1 VRHSSFDPRG
11 GSQSARRNFLKGSAL
26 ATGAFF
32 INSKFSRVRLA
43 EEPTSPFTT
52 PWVQPLRFPGY
63 AVPLPSFQ
71 PLPGPPVDAAM
82 HQYYDQFT
90 PQYRY
95 DYTTCEALGCPHP
108 QLGLSKLST
117 FCGCMPGPTFMM
129 KYGVPALVR
138 IRNCMPTTMQ
148 GFGSPETSTHVHN
161 GHHASESDGYPGYG
175 VNPGEF
181 IDHHYANVCAGFSTD
196 GGHGDPLEAKH
207 TLWYHDHCLDF
218 TSQNVYRGLAGFYLL
233 FDDKDSGNELDPNP
247 DAFRLPSGVPDGKR
261 VRNRYDIP
269 LMLIDMRFDQ
279 NGIQVMDVM
288 NMDGH
293 LGDKYT
299 VNGIVQPY
307 FEVERRKYRFRIL
320 DAGPSRFYDI
330 WLSNSMEFQHIG
342 NDGNLLPAPI
352 PVNNV
357 KLGVAERADIVVDF
371 SQLPATTTEIYLV
384 NRAEQTNGRGP
395 SGNTLPMASAPKL
408 LKFVIRPGA
417 VADGSRVPASLMPR
431 PLLDLPVAQER
442 NWHFDR
448 SNGMWTVNGQLVDLS
463 RCDAEIRRGT
473 AEIWNISTAGGWAH
487 PVHMHLE
494 EYHILSYNGQSVA
507 GTGLAGRKD
516 VFALYPGDQ
525 MRIYMKFRDFVG
537 KYVMHCHNVVH
548 EDHAMM
554 VRWDIVP

>member
-1 VRHSSFDPRG
+1 
-11 GSQSARRNFLKGSAL
+11 
-26 ATGAFF
+26 
-32 INSKFSRVRLA
+32 
-43 EEPTSPFTT
+43 
-52 PWVQPLRFPGY
+52 
-63 AVPLPSFQ
+63 
-71 PLPGPPVDAAM
+71 
-82 HQYYDQFT
+82 
-90 PQYRY
+90 
-95 DYTTCEALGCPHP
+95 
-108 QLGLSKLST
+108 
-117 FCGCMPGPTFMM
+117 
-129 KYGVPALVR
+129 
-138 IRNCMPTTMQ
+138 
-148 GFGSPETSTHVHN
+148 
-161 GHHASESDGYPGYG
+161 
-175 VNPGEF
+175 
-181 IDHHYANVCAGFSTD
+181 
-196 GGHGDPLEAKH
+196 
-207 TLWYHDHCLDF
+207 
-218 TSQNVYRGLAGFYLL
+218 
-233 FDDKDSGNELDPNP
+233 
-247 DAFRLPSGVPDGKR
+247 
-261 VRNRYDIP
+261 
-269 LMLIDMRFDQ
+269 
-279 NGIQVMDVM
+279 
-288 NMDGH
+288 
-293 LGDKYT
+293 

-473 AEIWNISTAGGWAH
+473 AEIWNLSTAGGWAH